1 MKLTYLFFCAGQL
14 VKIPPSTSS
23 SSAKLGANPR
33 KANALVSDDRV
44 RKRYFDELKA
54 IDCCS
59 SSDDDNYPEGPPA
72 SLTKKQK
79 RHLSTIQASLSS
91 EFQPIQSTLTPN
103 IYNRLVMVETGGS
116 SKIDIKAEVPT
127 ESLTKKSTTDSKR
140 TTGDDFKPVID
151 VLSRVIGS
159 KNVYE
164 INEESY
170 KAMMSRHRTQRRG
183 GNCKF
188 DPTSER
194 EAFGESRFLDE
205 IGQRV
210 RLCALNKRITPAK
223 VETPKKT
230 KVCPFPPIKILEP
243 NLICLFS
250 YFF

>member
-1 MKLTYLFFCAGQL
+1 MISFSFSLHAGQL
-14 VKIPPSTSS
+14 VKIPASTSS
-23 SSAKLGANPR
+23 SAAKLGANPR
-33 KANALVSDDRV
+33 KASALVSDDRV

-72 SLTKKQK
+72 SLTKKQR
-79 RHLSTIQASLSS
+79 RHLSTIQASLNS

-103 IYNRLVMVETGGS
+103 VYNRLVMVETAGS
-116 SKIDIKAEVPT
+116 SKTDIKTEVPM
-127 ESLTKKSTTDSKR
+127 ESGAKKSSSDSKR
-140 TTGDDFKPVID
+140 TAGDDFKPVID

-164 INEESY
+164 VNEESY
-170 KAMMSRHRTQRRG
+170 KAMMSRHRAQRRA

-188 DPTSER
+188 DPTSDR
-194 EAFGESRFLDE
+194 EVLGESRFLDE

-210 RLCALNKRITPAK
+210 RLSALNKRTTPAK

-230 KVCPFPPIKILEP
+230 KVRLILPNILNFKIGFNVL
-243 NLICLFS
+243 LYI
-250 YFF
+250 

>member
-1 MKLTYLFFCAGQL
+1 MIFSVHLHKSSLNLYFPCFAGQL
-14 VKIPPSTSS
+14 AKIPATAS

-33 KANALVSDDRV
+33 KASALVSDERV

-91 EFQPIQSTLTPN
+91 DIQPIQSTLTPN
-103 IYNRLVMVETGGS
+103 IYNRLVMADTTTPS
-116 SKIDIKAEVPT
+116 SKIEAKMDVPVDA
-127 ESLTKKSTTDSKR
+127 STKKSNTETKR
-140 TTGDDFKPVID
+140 SAGDDFKPVID

-159 KNVYE
+159 KNIYE

-170 KAMMSRHRTQRRG
+170 RVMISRHRAQKRE

-188 DPTSER
+188 ESSEKEVIGG
-194 EAFGESRFLDE
+194 EARLLEE

-210 RLCALNKRITPAK
+210 RICALNKRASPAK
-223 VETPKKT
+223 VETPKKA
-230 KVCPFPPIKILEP
+230 KVIPVPFLK
-243 NLICLFS
+243 
-250 YFF
+250 